1 MMWKSGGL
9 ILQALLTV
17 APPPRVAALLRGGR
31 RCIPSVSTQ
40 MMASDGN
47 AENGRVVVLGGGF
60 GGLCTTLRLADLS
73 SSMQNTAV
81 SSITLIDSRERF
93 TFLPLLYEL
102 ATGEASMEEV
112 SPRFDTLLK
121 DKNIEFKQ
129 ASINSVNLAGKTVT
143 ISPAM
148 SRVDS
153 VGDGDSIVIPFD
165 RLVIAMGC
173 APAMDVVPGVS
184 EHAVPFY
191 TIDDALRVQ
200 REISRLELMDQAAH
214 VVVIG
219 GSYGGVELA
228 CSLAQRLSGASI
240 TLVERGG
247 DLLPRSPIH
256 NQDQAKAALSN
267 AGVKVRCLTS
277 VLRVETDMVETCA
290 VGKEEE
296 VGMGEQLP
304 ADLVLWTAGA
314 KPKSLDGLGD
324 LGSEW
329 MDGTGRLPV
338 DKCLRVNGA
347 EGVFALGDLASV
359 VDEPLPATAQVA
371 FQQSEYAAWNVLAS
385 LDTAQAKPLAFRYND
400 LGEML
405 SLGADGATVS
415 GGAAFSQVRLS
426 GSVAGIARRLVYA
439 ARMPTNEQRLTAATK
454 WAEGSLLRV
463 LVDGLTFPSQ
473 TQTGKA
479 SK

>member
-1 MMWKSGGL
+1 ML
-9 ILQALLTV
+9 F
-17 APPPRVAALLRGGR
+17 R
-31 RCIPSVSTQ
+31 SV
-40 MMASDGN
+40 
-47 AENGRVVVLGGGF
+47 
-60 GGLCTTLRLADLS
+60 DL
-73 SSMQNTAV
+73 V
-81 SSITLIDSRERF
+81 
-93 TFLPLLYEL
+93 
-102 ATGEASMEEV
+102 
-112 SPRFDTLLK
+112 
-121 DKNIEFKQ
+121 
-129 ASINSVNLAGKTVT
+129 GKTVT
-143 ISPAM
+143 L
-148 SRVDS
+148 
-153 VGDGDSIVIPFD
+153 GDGDGIVVPFD
-165 RLVIAMGC
+165 RLVVALGC

-200 REISRLELMDQAAH
+200 REISRLESMDQAAR

-247 DLLPRSPIH
+247 DLLPRSPSH
-256 NQDQAKAALSN
+256 NQDQAKEALSN
-267 AGVKVRCLTS
+267 AKVDVRCLTS
-277 VLRVETDMVETCA
+277 VLRVESDMVETCA
-290 VGKEEE
+290 VGKEDEA
-296 VGMGEQLP
+296 EQLP

-314 KPKSLDGLGD
+314 KPKSAECLGD

-338 DKCLRVNGA
+338 DKCLRVSGA

-359 VDEPLPATAQVA
+359 ENEPLPATAQVA

-385 LDTAQAKPLAFRYND
+385 LDTAAQAKPLAFRYND

-415 GGAAFSQVRLS
+415 GGPAFSQVRLS
-426 GSVAGIARRLVYA
+426 GSVAGMARRLVYA

-454 WAEGSLLRV
+454 WVEGSLLRG
-463 LVDGLTFPSQ
+463 LVEGLTFPPQ